1 MSWAQRNFI
10 DGCAAA
16 IEAAGLREHLESE
29 LMSCGGKTG
38 GGAAPSAGSG
48 SCDVSCVDKTFTAG
62 SREGESVCAF
72 DQCGSATPFVGLDT
86 FGCSNQVVFWGG
98 NCCNVNTCPPKK

>member
-62 SREGESVCAF
+62 SREGESVCGY

-98 NCCNVNTCPPKK
+98 NCCNVNTCPPK